1 MAPRTYYKPRGDAV
15 LIRPLPEA
23 RLQTPGGIH
32 IPPSLKRDFVRAE
45 VLEIG
50 PGRWLDCGVRARA
63 DDLEPGQIVL
73 VLGDRKDPR
82 TGQTVQRNLI
92 PASPEEDV
100 FLVREDL
107 IYAIEV

>member
-1 MAPRTYYKPRGDAV
+1 
-15 LIRPLPEA
+15 
-23 RLQTPGGIH
+23 
-32 IPPSLKRDFVRAE
+32 
-45 VLEIG
+45 
-50 PGRWLDCGVRARA
+50 VRARA